1 MVATMK
7 NKSRLVI
14 DQYKTFLQN
23 SKEIETNVKPLS
35 NFVTKNDLLP
45 LRKLA
50 DKTKCYVCLGKHS
63 TKHLRTPDCEKSHGN
78 IKIIVENFFKRMF
91 QSNEDIK
98 GIHGT
103 CTRRDTLFM
112 MIGVLTNRNQL
123 VPLSCVLFSTDT
135 ANNGA
140 FVSYIGTEQDKTF
153 RQVLIRYD
161 NYIGYVIGSGL
172 GTKMLYLVQLISHS
186 ITGSNQM
193 YLVCN
198 EEIRQYYKRLGFTQI
213 KNGRVPRKISELI
226 TAENVDID
234 DETEIQPMCL
244 NQWIDCSKRN
254 IHGSI
259 RRYEKHFKLTS
270 YRQDINTV
278 PRRRVAEKLR
288 EVVKEYKQYLLSYPR
303 LMKDEFDQYINKT
316 DKDVK
321 DFFLSKMAMN
331 LDFF

>member
-103 CTRRDTLFM
+103 CTRRDTLF
-112 MIGVLTNRNQL
+112 R
-123 VPLSCVLFSTDT
+123 
-135 ANNGA
+135 
-140 FVSYIGTEQDKTF
+140 
-153 RQVLIRYD
+153 
-161 NYIGYVIGSGL
+161 
-172 GTKMLYLVQLISHS
+172 
-186 ITGSNQM
+186 
-193 YLVCN
+193 
-198 EEIRQYYKRLGFTQI
+198 
-213 KNGRVPRKISELI
+213 
-226 TAENVDID
+226 
-234 DETEIQPMCL
+234 
-244 NQWIDCSKRN
+244 
-254 IHGSI
+254 
-259 RRYEKHFKLTS
+259 
-270 YRQDINTV
+270 
-278 PRRRVAEKLR
+278 
-288 EVVKEYKQYLLSYPR
+288 
-303 LMKDEFDQYINKT
+303 
-316 DKDVK
+316 
-321 DFFLSKMAMN
+321 
-331 LDFF
+331 